1 MIFFKVKTC
10 KKIIPSDGDC
20 FYRAVVEAFKLNGD
34 DVRNY
39 ETVFTETHDE
49 GVISLRRTAAM
60 GLTEEVFQDFR
71 TYKKAGLKDYKFMT
85 GVASMEK
92 LKNLMMLSG
101 LKVGP
106 KKCLWANEFEIGV
119 VC

>member
-1 MIFFKVKTC
+1 MNNSSKVETC
-10 KKIIPSDGDC
+10 LKIIPSNGDC

-60 GLTEEVFQDFR
+60 GLTQVR
-71 TYKKAGLKDYKFMT
+71 T
-85 GVASMEK
+85 
-92 LKNLMMLSG
+92 SG
-101 LKVGP
+101 RTRRQGSRT
-106 KKCLWANEFEIGV
+106 ISS
-119 VC
+119 